1 MTGAS
6 LSVSVHDHEQA
17 IKHIRPGRYDRGS
30 EYDTSMATGAVS
42 NMETLLTTLPF
53 HSN

>member
-6 LSVSVHDHEQA
+6 LSVSGLNHEQA
-17 IKHIRPGRYDRGS
+17 IKHTHPGHYDRGL